1 MLFQKWHTLN
11 RKLSVAGIV
20 LWVFTLAAC
29 GVRPDSG
36 EASYRHSSYNADA
49 LAKDGLA
56 VGFVVKSHGSAAL
69 KAYERSNHAY
79 DIARNILAA
88 NPRLRGNLS
97 GYRYVS
103 QRVGKN
109 FKSFI
114 DRYRLEG
121 DLSRSALNDLK
132 RAQLQRRF
140 LLLATLAP
148 LDEIIELPPEVEPIV
163 GSSNPQ
169 TGDYERVRLQTMRL
183 NAVKVQVYDTWRGRK
198 VLEQIVRSDDKNRMF
213 ATERSGVR
221 YKGNSLMGALAN
233 SVSNRIAHTSDI
245 RHPPPPNKRDAL
257 NFLWRRIA
265 QSVPGSL
272 TS

>member
-1 MLFQKWHTLN
+1 MFQNRHKLI
-11 RKLSVAGIV
+11 RKLSGVGLV
-20 LWVFTLAAC
+20 LSACVISAC
-29 GVRPDSG
+29 GVRPDG
-36 EASYRHSSYNADA
+36 PAPAYRHSSYTAEA

-56 VGFVVKSHGSAAL
+56 IGFVVRSHGSPAL

-79 DIARNILAA
+79 DIAQNILSA

-103 QRVGKN
+103 QRMGKN
-109 FKSFI
+109 FKSFV

-121 DLSRSALNDLK
+121 GLSGSALVDLK
-132 RAQLQRRF
+132 RAKLQRRF
-140 LLLATLAP
+140 LLLATIAP
-148 LDEIIELPPEVEPIV
+148 LDEIIELPPEVEPMT
-163 GSSNPQ
+163 GAANPQ
-169 TGDYERVRLQTMRL
+169 TADYERVRLQTMRL
-183 NAVKVQVYDTWRGRK
+183 NAVLVQVYDTWQGRK

-221 YKGNSLMGALAN
+221 YKGNSLIGALAN
-233 SVSNRIAHTSDI
+233 SMSNRIAHTSDI

>member
-1 MLFQKWHTLN
+1 MLLQKWHKLI
-11 RKLSVAGIV
+11 RKLSGIGV
-20 LWVFTLAAC
+20 ILCICVLAAC
-29 GVRPDSG
+29 GVRPDLS
-36 EASYRHSSYNADA
+36 APAYRHSSYTADA

-56 VGFVVKSHGSAAL
+56 IGFVVRSHGSVAL

-103 QRVGKN
+103 QRVGKH
-109 FKSFI
+109 FKSFV

-121 DLSRSALNDLK
+121 DLSRSALGDLK

-140 LLLATLAP
+140 LLL
-148 LDEIIELPPEVEPIV
+148 
-163 GSSNPQ
+163 G
-169 TGDYERVRLQTMRL
+169 VRLQTMRL
-183 NAVKVQVYDTWRGRK
+183 NAVKVQVYDTWQGRK
-198 VLEQIVRSDDKNRMF
+198 VLEQVVRSDDKNRMF

-265 QSVPGSL
+265 QAVPGSL